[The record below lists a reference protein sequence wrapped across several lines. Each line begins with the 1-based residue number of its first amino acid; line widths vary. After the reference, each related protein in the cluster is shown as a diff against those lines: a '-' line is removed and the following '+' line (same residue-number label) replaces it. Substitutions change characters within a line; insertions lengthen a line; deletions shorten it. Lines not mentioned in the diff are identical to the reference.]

1 MHAVIRRMGE
11 LNSEGILK
19 AIEINA
25 SPYRLDLDWR
35 LCKFAKEQNVPI
47 CINPDAHDTNGL
59 EDVWYGVQIARKGW
73 LERSD
78 ILNSRT
84 SSEIESLFNH

>member
-1 MHAVIRRMGE
+1 
-11 LNSEGILK
+11 
-19 AIEINA
+19 
-25 SPYRLDLDWR
+25 
-35 LCKFAKEQNVPI
+35 VPI

-59 EDVWYGVQIARKGW
+59 GDVWYGVQIARKGW